1 MFLNTFLVTV
11 SALVSLL
18 EPVELDLPELE
29 LQLEPVD
36 ELPSPA
42 EDIVHYCVS
51 ETHYFFAV
59 FE

>member
-42 EDIVHYCVS
+42 EDIVS
-51 ETHYFFAV
+51 LLRE
-59 FE
+59 